1 MSPLRTDQVS
11 EAAQRPVLF
20 ISKFSFEV
28 LRWVSPDK
36 EGEEET
42 GFQTA
47 RSPKGESQN
56 LRMNHRGLHW
66 NNGRSKSVKDALA
79 NSIHWNRKT

>member
-11 EAAQRPVLF
+11 EGAQQPVLF

-28 LRWVSPDK
+28 LRWVFPDK

-42 GFQTA
+42 DFQTA
-47 RSPKGESQN
+47 RSPKGESQK
-56 LRMNHRGLHW
+56 LRMNRGLHQ
-66 NNGRSKSVKDALA
+66 NNDHSKSVKDALA